1 MQKEYVLSLNDFKEP
16 KVLEG
21 KAAIA
26 TILVRLI
33 LLNPGTI
40 PDHPL
45 MGVGL
50 VEKYRYSFPD
60 NVLELKKEIK
70 RQIQLYLPRYQ
81 GAEVDVLLNKDNTLT
96 IGIQIDDV
104 LYQLETSELMD
115 NQVEMSNL
123 AE

>member
-40 PDHPL
+40 SDHPL

>member
-1 MQKEYVLSLNDFKEP
+1 MQKEYVLSLNDFREP

-33 LLNPGTI
+33 LLNPGTM
-40 PDHPL
+40 PDRPL

-50 VEKYRYSFPD
+50 VEKYRYSFPED
-60 NVLELKKEIK
+60 VNELKKEIK

-96 IGIQIDDV
+96 IGVKIDEV

-115 NQVEMSNL
+115 NQIEMSSL
-123 AE
+123 TE